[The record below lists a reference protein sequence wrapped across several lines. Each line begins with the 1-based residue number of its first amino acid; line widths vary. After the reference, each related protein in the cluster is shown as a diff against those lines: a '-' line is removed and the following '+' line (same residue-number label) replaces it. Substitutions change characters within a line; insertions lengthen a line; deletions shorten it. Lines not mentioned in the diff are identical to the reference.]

1 MESDGGGGGCGERIC
16 ALPVC
21 SVAVRT
27 SKRMTGDS
35 KGGQSAATVVAPLA
49 AILRAQPA
57 SYSSQASLQAISG
70 YTHMGSHQ
78 PTLTPTSTWE
88 QRAPPPPYV
97 GCVCAGQHRS
107 CRAAGGHGGQHR
119 AGGGDTLRGRAA
131 SPPPR
136 APAHTHH
143 VLTPRRRY
151 SAPSYSPSPWPAPAP
166 HTPARPHRKD
176 QHIFSESRSSVE
188 DKLRVV

>member
-1 MESDGGGGGCGERIC
+1 MGKGSGC
-16 ALPVC
+16 LPVC
-21 SVAVRT
+21 NVAVRT

-35 KGGQSAATVVAPLA
+35 RGGQSGATVVAPLA

-57 SYSSQASLQAISG
+57 SCSSQASLQAIFG
-70 YTHMGSHQ
+70 YAHIGSHQ
-78 PTLTPTSTWE
+78 ATLTPTSTRK
-88 QRAPPPPYV
+88 QRAPSPPYA
-97 GCVCAGQHRS
+97 GCVCAEQHRS
-107 CRAAGGHGGQHR
+107 CRAAGGHGGRHR

-151 SAPSYSPSPWPAPAP
+151 SALLPLPRPAPVLP
-166 HTPARPHRKD
+166 LHTRPHAHTVKT
-176 QHIFSESRSSVE
+176 ITPF
-188 DKLRVV
+188 LRPNL